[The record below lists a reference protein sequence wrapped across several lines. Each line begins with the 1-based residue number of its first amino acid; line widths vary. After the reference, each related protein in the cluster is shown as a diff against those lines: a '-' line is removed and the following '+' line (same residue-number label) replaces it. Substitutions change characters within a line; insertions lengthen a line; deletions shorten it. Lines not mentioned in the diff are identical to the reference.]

1 MRTFVT
7 CAALTALLAA
17 TGCSE
22 HEILPVGPG
31 NEGNG
36 EVATLGISTGVK
48 TTSKA
53 IVEGAMLS
61 YKVADYVNQPG
72 LGIVMLNSDGSGF
85 YGAKPAD
92 QELEKNHIWFMGD
105 QNGENWKSISA
116 LGSSF
121 GGATTKG
128 FTLLDAVGTVYAYYP
143 KAADEKLS
151 GETVDDLAL
160 TVPLQTAGTI
170 TFDDKVTNADMKF
183 SGSWSKNS
191 TALIKAIISYPD
203 ETDYLY
209 AYNTER
215 YVNSGRVGTGEPQG
229 NGDDINPG
237 REIAL
242 TMNHALSMVSFRVYN
257 DGSLAGDGKLT
268 KVTIG
273 NVTDKEAFMTGTS
286 VMNLGTGAITTSGN
300 ATADKITRTIVNYTI
315 PCQIASG
322 ETETMFKFIP
332 AGTGTS
338 AVTGP
343 KVARKMSMLVY
354 PIDEIPEGELEVVFT
369 IDGKEYPVTLPNTDV
384 SSWVA
389 GENQLYTV
397 CASERKLTITSVE
410 VTEWADGTGGDIE
423 L

>member
-1 MRTFVT
+1 M
-7 CAALTALLAA
+7 
-17 TGCSE
+17 
-22 HEILPVGPG
+22 PVGPG

-48 TTSKA
+48 ASTKA
-53 IVEGAMLS
+53 IVEGMMLS
-61 YKVADYVNQPG
+61 YKAADYVTQPG

-92 QELEKNHIWFMGD
+92 QTLEKNHIWFMGD

-191 TALIKAIISYPD
+191 TALIKAIISHPD

-215 YVNSGRVGTGEPQG
+215 YVNSGRAGTGEPQG
-229 NGDDINPG
+229 NGDDTNPG

-257 DGSLAGDGKLT
+257 DGSLTGDGLLT
-268 KVTIG
+268 KVKIR
-273 NVTDKEAFMTGTS
+273 NVETKTAFMAGVTSTMSLNTGVITPVSSKDS
-286 VMNLGTGAITTSGN
+286 VV
-300 ATADKITRTIVNYTI
+300 RTIVNYTI

>member
-1 MRTFVT
+1 M
-7 CAALTALLAA
+7 
-17 TGCSE
+17 
-22 HEILPVGPG
+22 PVGPG

-48 TTSKA
+48 ASTKA
-53 IVEGAMLS
+53 IVEGMMLS
-61 YKVADYVNQPG
+61 YKAADYVTQPG

-92 QELEKNHIWFMGD
+92 QTLEKNHIWFMGD

-121 GGATTKG
+121 GGATAKG

-191 TALIKAIISYPD
+191 TALIKAIISHPD

-215 YVNSGRVGTGEPQG
+215 YVNSGRAGTGEPQG
-229 NGDDINPG
+229 NGDDTNPG

-257 DGSLAGDGKLT
+257 DGSLTGDGLLT
-268 KVTIG
+268 KVKIR
-273 NVTDKEAFMTGTS
+273 NVETKTAFMAGVTSTMSLNTGVITPVSSKDS
-286 VMNLGTGAITTSGN
+286 VV
-300 ATADKITRTIVNYTI
+300 RTIVNYTI